1 MDTSRA
7 GVLGSES
14 IVRRD
19 LVKTEGERRQRTIAE
34 KRKIVEE
41 TLVPGTSVA
50 RVARAHE
57 VNANQ
62 VFGWRRLYQRGRLG
76 GEKAEA
82 TSLLPVR
89 VADVVAPVRR
99 RAMNLGRIEVES
111 SKGVLRLEGTVDA
124 ATLRLVLE
132 RLLA

>member
-1 MDTSRA
+1 
-7 GVLGSES
+7 
-14 IVRRD
+14 
-19 LVKTEGERRQRTIAE
+19 
-34 KRKIVEE
+34 
-41 TLVPGTSVA
+41 
-50 RVARAHE
+50 
-57 VNANQ
+57 
-62 VFGWRRLYQRGRLG
+62 LYQRGRLG